1 MKDHDI
7 DVCIRIL
14 KREVRRWQEPI
25 VGVVAKASRR
35 DPFQILI
42 STVLSLRTKDQTT
55 AEASARL
62 FRLATTPEAMLA
74 VPRRTIERAI
84 YPVGFYRTKARY
96 IHGICRD
103 LLTRFGG
110 RVPDTLEE
118 LLTLKGVGRKTANLV
133 LTLGFRKP
141 GICVDV
147 HVHRI
152 SNRWGYVRTKT
163 PEESEQV
170 LRRKLPRRYWMIYN
184 DLLVPFG
191 QNLCTPVSTRC
202 SECRLARY
210 CERVGVVRSR

>member
-1 MKDHDI
+1 MCSSD
-7 DVCIRIL
+7 L
-14 KREVRRWQEPI
+14 
-25 VGVVAKASRR
+25 
-35 DPFQILI
+35 
-42 STVLSLRTKDQTT
+42 
-55 AEASARL
+55 
-62 FRLATTPEAMLA
+62 
-74 VPRRTIERAI
+74 
-84 YPVGFYRTKARY
+84 
-96 IHGICRD
+96 D
-103 LLTRFGG
+103 LLTRYGG

-152 SNRWGYVRTKT
+152 SNRWGYIRTKT

-170 LRRKLPRRYWMIYN
+170 LRRKLPHRYWMIYN

-191 QNLCTPVSTRC
+191 QNLCTPVSPRC
-202 SECRLARY
+202 SECRVARY